1 MEKIPSFCSWS
12 GGKDS
17 CLSLYHARQ
26 QVHDVKILFSML
38 SEDGKHSRSHGLTRE
53 ILEQQA
59 HALDI
64 SIKFA
69 TATWDQYESI
79 FLTVLRKLVDRNIK
93 AGIFGDID
101 VEEHRQWVERVCD
114 AVGMKATLPLW
125 NRERNGL
132 LTEFIT
138 LGFRAVIVAVKDDA
152 LDESWLGRTLE
163 LKMIE
168 DFERVGIDPSGEQG
182 EYHTF
187 VYDGPFFRNR
197 VVFKTGDIVKQNK
210 YSFLEL
216 FLY

>member
-1 MEKIPSFCSWS
+1 
-12 GGKDS
+12 
-17 CLSLYHARQ
+17 
-26 QVHDVKILFSML
+26 ML

-187 VYDGPFFRNR
+187 VYDGPLFRNR
-197 VVFKTGDIVKQNK
+197 VVFKTGDMVKQNK

>member
-187 VYDGPFFRNR
+187 VYDGPLFRNR
-197 VVFKTGDIVKQNK
+197 VVFKTGDMVKQNK